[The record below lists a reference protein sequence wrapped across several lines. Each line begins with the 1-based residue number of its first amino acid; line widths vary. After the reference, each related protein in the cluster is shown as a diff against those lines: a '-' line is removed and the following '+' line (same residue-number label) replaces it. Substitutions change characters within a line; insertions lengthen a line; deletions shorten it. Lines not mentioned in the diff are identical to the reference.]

1 MATPVTTINFL
12 RTMNIVPRWF
22 ILFIDL
28 FFSSVAIF
36 LTFLIR
42 NNLVIKTTNWS
53 GLINTLILT
62 VLINTLVFIS
72 LRTYMGIVRY
82 TGIQDALRVLLSII
96 ISTIALYLVQFYIG
110 NGTEAEALNNSM
122 LILYSSFSFLFL
134 LGYRVAVKQSFIV
147 LRNYRK
153 SKKIVVIFGA
163 GETGVA
169 TKQTLEHST
178 RTSFTISA
186 FIDDDKKK
194 YNKSVQGIKVISF
207 NEFKEHVITVP
218 VDELIIA
225 SFSLTPQRK
234 NDVVDFCLD
243 HDINVLTIPP
253 YNQWADGSFA
263 PRQLRTIRIED
274 LLDRDPIVIQN
285 EQILMEVKGK
295 RILVTGAAGSIGSEL
310 VRQLIKY
317 SPAMIILCD
326 EAITPLHDLD
336 IDIKESGSHVQYVP

>member
-1 MATPVTTINFL
+1 
-12 RTMNIVPRWF
+12 
-22 ILFIDL
+22 
-28 FFSSVAIF
+28 
-36 LTFLIR
+36 
-42 NNLVIKTTNWS
+42 
-53 GLINTLILT
+53 
-62 VLINTLVFIS
+62 
-72 LRTYMGIVRY
+72 MGIVRY